1 MNKAI
6 YRGEAVGHWPDCAL
20 HEDNSGYWCVEC
32 HHPIRMNAGVCPVC
46 KITPGECERL
56 TVSELAKCAC
66 DEIDL
71 ALFEEAQERA
81 YEERR
86 EAAMWGD

>member
-1 MNKAI
+1 MNKVI

-32 HHPIRMNAGVCPVC
+32 HQPVRGRVTTCPHC
-46 KITPGECERL
+46 KINDAECD
-56 TVSELAKCAC
+56 TVAVPANCTC

-71 ALFEEAQERA
+71 ALFEEAQEQA
-81 YEERR
+81 YEARR
-86 EAAMWGD
+86 EADLWGG